1 MKPSTS
7 GCCPVTDPT
16 DEFLTVK
23 DPARAETRVRGSRF
37 IARLAP
43 VRTEPEAQ
51 EFVHRIA
58 RKDHD
63 ASHHCYA
70 YRLGTG
76 REEVIRSSDA
86 GEPSGTAGRPILES
100 IAARGLTD
108 VVVVV
113 TRYFG
118 GVKLGTGGLG
128 RAYREC
134 AGKALDAAGTAR
146 KVLTHE
152 WRLRFPYPLT
162 GEVGAV
168 LERHGARV
176 VDQRYG
182 REVAW
187 TVTVRQGRAAALREA
202 LEAAGRGRIEAEDG

>member
-1 MKPSTS
+1 
-7 GCCPVTDPT
+7 VTDRT
-16 DEFLTVK
+16 DEFLTVR

-37 IARLAP
+37 IARLMP
-43 VRTEPEAQ
+43 VRTKPAAE
-51 EFVHRIA
+51 EFIGRIT
-58 RKDHD
+58 RQDHD
-63 ASHHCYA
+63 ASHHPYA

-76 REEVIRSSDA
+76 RGEAVRSSDA

-100 IAARGLTD
+100 ITARGLTD

-118 GVKLGTGGLG
+118 GIKLGTGGLG

-146 KVLTHE
+146 KILTRE
-152 WRLRFPYPLT
+152 WILRFPYPLT

-168 LERHGARV
+168 LERHSASV

-182 REVAW
+182 QEVAW
-187 TVTVRQGRAAALREA
+187 TVTVRQSRAAALRMA
-202 LEAAGRGRIEAEDG
+202 LENAGRGRIEVEDG